1 MIAAELRQDLDKV
14 NCVSVT
20 IDASNRKERGHDGG
34 NAPCTFIR
42 GAMGAEVFFIWVVG
56 NFMVCQDRLGTY
68 LLQLFALP
76 ETSE

>member
-42 GAMGAEVFFIWVVG
+42 GAMGAEVFFI
-56 NFMVCQDRLGTY
+56 
-68 LLQLFALP
+68 
-76 ETSE
+76 